1 MVSSV
6 TKLPRCEWCNGR
18 VKVKPL
24 GRPARFCS
32 ASCRQRAYERRQLTK
47 RKQAEADTI
56 NAAKYPAWATHLHVK
71 PKLPPR
77 LRPRRLQ
84 CPVCKFPFDV
94 KARGPIPATCSR
106 RCALALALH
115 TVYMQ
120 GVNKPRDL
128 MNEDIVANSFLSERK
143 RHQKA
148 IIDNILGGVD
158 KPTNRRR

>member
-6 TKLPRCEWCNGR
+6 TKSRCEWCNRR

-32 ASCRQRAYERRQLTK
+32 AGCRPRAYERRQLTE
-47 RKQAEADTI
+47 RKQAEADAI

-77 LRPRRLQ
+77 HRPRRLQ
-84 CPVCKFPFDV
+84 CPVCKFPFAV

-106 RCALALALH
+106 RCAWALTLH

-120 GVNKPRDL
+120 GVNKRRHL
-128 MNEDIVANSFLSERK
+128 MKEDIVANSFLSKRK
-143 RHQKA
+143 RRQKA
-148 IIDNILGGVD
+148 IIDNKLAGIG
-158 KPTNRRR
+158 KPNRRR